1 MNLIEAIKSG
11 KPFDGEA
18 SEDKGMVLW
27 QDGPTGE
34 AYLAK
39 SGNFGDRRRL
49 KVTDLCTNWEIQEP
63 AATITR
69 TQFWD
74 AAQEA
79 GLIDG
84 HGTLLVTY
92 RGDPKIPQALARLAI
107 KLGLGD

>member
-11 KPFDGEA
+11 KPFDGE
-18 SEDKGMVLW
+18 SPEDKGLVLW

-49 KVTDLCTNWEIQEP
+49 KVSDLCTNWEIQEP
-63 AATITR
+63 AVTITR
-69 TQFWD
+69 
-74 AAQEA
+74 AQ
-79 GLIDG
+79 
-84 HGTLLVTY
+84 LL
-92 RGDPKIPQALARLAI
+92 QALSTTPIVGAYHMGGEAFNEIAR